1 MLVHKPKCHN
11 YIIARFFLQ
20 FIKFFYIP
28 THQFCLFTNLT
39 RPLTEQSSWI
49 VIAISVRSRITESI
63 PGLPLLQLS
72 QYAKHERE
80 YTASDLK
87 LEPGK
92 AWERG

>member
-49 VIAISVRSRITESI
+49 VIAISVRSRN
-63 PGLPLLQLS
+63 
-72 QYAKHERE
+72 
-80 YTASDLK
+80 
-87 LEPGK
+87 
-92 AWERG
+92 